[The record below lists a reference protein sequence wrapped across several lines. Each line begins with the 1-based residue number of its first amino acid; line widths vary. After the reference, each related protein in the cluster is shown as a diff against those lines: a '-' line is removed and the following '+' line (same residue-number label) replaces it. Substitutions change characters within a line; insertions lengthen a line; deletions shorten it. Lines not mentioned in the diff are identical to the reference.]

1 MLPIDYAMTP
11 DSFYQQLGDLGSGDN
26 IPPVETWNPPLS
38 GDIDL
43 IVKND
48 GSWIHEGRTITR
60 QGLLRTFSR
69 ILKRED
75 DHYFLVTPAEKWRI
89 QVESAPFFIVSMQV
103 ENPGKSQVITM
114 ASNTDNLISL
124 NAEHPLWVEYDSE
137 LNPTPYILVRQNLHG
152 LISRNVY
159 NELCELVETVTT
171 DSKTVWQ
178 IRSNNSVFLL
188 GESTES

>member
-1 MLPIDYAMTP
+1 MLLIDYAMTP

>member
-1 MLPIDYAMTP
+1 MLLIDYAMTP

-38 GDIDL
+38 GDMDL

-89 QVESAPFFIVSMQV
+89 QVESAPFCIVSMQV

>member
-1 MLPIDYAMTP
+1 MLLIDYAMTP

-38 GDIDL
+38 GDMDL

-103 ENPGKSQVITM
+103 ENPGKLQVITM

>member
-1 MLPIDYAMTP
+1 MLLIDYAMTP

-38 GDIDL
+38 GDMDL